1 MGGIDALFVPH
12 FWLTKHSEPMFACL
26 ARQIRLGPVLSQ
38 NIGPLLLLT
47 HFADFARH
55 GALLGLS
62 TLGQIVR
69 TFRLCIPSKGLAI
82 KGNYFIYLTP
92 TLIALLQ
99 SSLLLLLLVH
109 LVVPLL
115 LRPLLL
121 EAIPSDRLMGFNAQR
136 QEVRGR

>member
-1 MGGIDALFVPH
+1 
-12 FWLTKHSEPMFACL
+12 
-26 ARQIRLGPVLSQ
+26 VLSQ

-82 KGNYFIYLTP
+82 KGISNWP

-99 SSLLLLLLVH
+99 SSLLLLVY

-115 LRPLLL
+115 VCPLLL
-121 EAIPSDRLMGFNAQR
+121 KAIPSDRLMGFNAQR
-136 QEVRGR
+136 QEVRGRWWWASVEVHRECLLQQGLVGSW